1 MYRFVSFVYRCSV
14 SSVNLLLFI
23 GSSKNQEM
31 HAMNMEAIVH
41 DDMVCLLCLQIPKE
55 WFVIEACGC
64 RFCLQVS
71 FKV

>member
-1 MYRFVSFVYRCSV
+1 
-14 SSVNLLLFI
+14 
-23 GSSKNQEM
+23 
-31 HAMNMEAIVH
+31 MNMEAIVH

-71 FKV
+71 FIVYIFYFNLVKKRMESSFKIQHSLLL